1 MKKVI
6 AQYSGVFRISV
17 RRGQCT
23 VGVEGSGVWWKG
35 LGTSPEKKS
44 FLSKNDK
51 IGCILPQFLTG
62 TKHGSPGT
70 RILQFNSEITR
81 LQKIIQQFTVRP
93 KRGAV
98 APSPPP
104 FLNTPI
110 APQFVV
116 LYTPVA
122 ERSIDDA

>member
-1 MKKVI
+1 MHCW
-6 AQYSGVFRISV
+6 
-17 RRGQCT
+17 RRGEWG
-23 VGVEGSGVWWKG
+23 VVEGAGHLPRK
-35 LGTSPEKKS
+35 KKS

-104 FLNTPI
+104 P
-110 APQFVV
+110 
-116 LYTPVA
+116 
-122 ERSIDDA
+122 S